1 MHSKGRASRPFC
13 FFFKTKKTK
22 KVRHEQVRG
31 ASADAVLERRRR
43 ARGLPT
49 TKAARCLWCWCRPCA
64 RKRAP
69 WRLPVCARP
78 RRGLRPHHRRG
89 GCPVAAGTGCV
100 SRPRLHRPDAASRR
114 TRESLSPRRR
124 LPPTSAILSAPPCTA
139 VRVPA
144 RSASV
149 HGSPPTSRGPDPLSG
164 YNQTL
169 ARFIGHEET
178 S

>member
-1 MHSKGRASRPFC
+1 M
-13 FFFKTKKTK
+13 
-22 KVRHEQVRG
+22 
-31 ASADAVLERRRR
+31 
-43 ARGLPT
+43 
-49 TKAARCLWCWCRPCA
+49 
-64 RKRAP
+64 
-69 WRLPVCARP
+69 
-78 RRGLRPHHRRG
+78 
-89 GCPVAAGTGCV
+89 AAGTGCV

-149 HGSPPTSRGPDPLSG
+149 HGSPPPTSRGPDPLSG